1 MFVKIT
7 LVMAWPKLLKN
18 LHYEDNN
25 MIYEIADECVRE
37 VEKYTDQWEIYIDN
51 SELIEVESKLDIL
64 NFAKEEIEKGV
75 GIRVI
80 KDNKIG
86 FAYTSDL
93 DKIPQTAQKAL
104 DNSKLNK
111 VDKNYE
117 FASVEKVNE
126 IKGTYDKK
134 FDDLSLDE
142 CCEYLE
148 NIIGRSKENDC
159 DITSAGFSAAKSED
173 LILNSN
179 GVSIYDKSTGFSGGL
194 SVTIEKDGEIATAYD
209 YNSTRQLDLEYEKLT
224 DDVCKLAKDS
234 LNSKTIETKECDVV
248 LDYYASSGLLSTFI
262 QGFIGEN
269 VLRGRSILHD
279 KIDTEITSNN
289 LSIID
294 NPLLEGAMGTG
305 KADGEGTASKKTT
318 LVENGV
324 LKSFLYDIYTANK
337 AGCESTSNGYRASY
351 LSTPGISP
359 SNLEFKFENEIG
371 LDEIDSGILATSV
384 LGAHTANPISGDFSV
399 EASNAFTIE
408 NGEITDSVKK
418 AMISGNIYEL
428 MKKCDSLKSEI
439 KQKGS
444 FIIPKIIV
452 HDMNVI
458 GL

>member
-1 MFVKIT
+1 
-7 LVMAWPKLLKN
+7 
-18 LHYEDNN
+18 

-37 VEKYTDQWEIYIDN
+37 VEKLTDQWEIYIDN

-64 NFAKEEIEKGV
+64 NFAKEEIEKGI

-93 DKIPQTAQKAL
+93 DKIQQTAQKAL

-117 FASVEKVNE
+117 FASVEKVKDV
-126 IKGTYDKK
+126 KGTYDKK
-134 FDDLSLDE
+134 YDDLSLDE

-148 NIIGRSKENDC
+148 NIIGRTKENDC
-159 DITSAGFSAAKSED
+159 DITSTGFSAAKTEE

-194 SVTIEKDGEIATAYD
+194 SVTVEKNGEIATAYD

-234 LNSKTIETKECDVV
+234 LNLKAIETKECDVV
-248 LDYYASSGLLSTFI
+248 LDYYAASGLLSTFI

-279 KIDTEITSNN
+279 KIDTEITDTN

-294 NPLLEGAMGTG
+294 NPLLEGAMGTV

-337 AGCESTSNGYRASY
+337 TGCESTSNGYRASY
-351 LSTPGISP
+351 LSTPDPSP
-359 SNLEFKFENEIG
+359 SNLEFKFENEMG
-371 LDEIDSGILATSV
+371 LDEIDSGMLTTTI
-384 LGAHTANPISGDFSV
+384 LGAHTANPITGDFSV

-408 NGEITDSVKK
+408 NGEITEGVKK

-428 MKKCDSLKSEI
+428 MKKCDGLKSEI

-452 HDMNVI
+452 HDLKVI